1 MLPNRYLFELA
12 DRPPAD
18 MAALLSIFRPVPPLV
33 RTKATSLLETIRAA
47 VKESLSPKIGNDS
60 ADSTK
65 PPETAQ
71 VIPMDEEG
79 RSTSEKSLADES
91 KSTSVLW
98 SSQKPSEWLFFFT
111 STEDMEKHSTDI
123 SAQSSSFLGKTPG
136 KSYLAYSSSG
146 SSLFSSNVLKHVCNF
161 L

>member
-1 MLPNRYLFELA
+1 MIQSIRYVLPNRYLFELA

-79 RSTSEKSLADES
+79 PSTSEKSLADES

-98 SSQKPSEWLFFFT
+98 SSQKPSEWIFIL
-111 STEDMEKHSTDI
+111 
-123 SAQSSSFLGKTPG
+123 
-136 KSYLAYSSSG
+136 SYRKY
-146 SSLFSSNVLKHVCNF
+146 
-161 L
+161 

>member
-47 VKESLSPKIGNDS
+47 VKESLSPKTGNDNV
-60 ADSTK
+60 DNTK
-65 PPETAQ
+65 PPEIAQ
-71 VIPMDEEG
+71 LIPMDEEP
-79 RSTSEKSLADES
+79 STSEKFSADES

-98 SSQKPSEWLFFFT
+98 SSQKPSEWLFIFA

>member
-47 VKESLSPKIGNDS
+47 VKESLSPKTGNDNV
-60 ADSTK
+60 DNTK
-65 PPETAQ
+65 PPEIAQ
-71 VIPMDEEG
+71 VIPMDEEP
-79 RSTSEKSLADES
+79 STSEKFSADES

-98 SSQKPSEWLFFFT
+98 SSQKPSEWICILSYRKYEETFNRYLGAIFILSWSKVWKITLGIFIIWELAFLF
-111 STEDMEKHSTDI
+111 
-123 SAQSSSFLGKTPG
+123 
-136 KSYLAYSSSG
+136 
-146 SSLFSSNVLKHVCNF
+146 
-161 L
+161 